1 MGLMQYSLAF
11 IAIAAFTLALMG
23 FATNFA
29 IDNNAAMS
37 IADDPQI
44 TNLNTQ
50 VTSNLSGFREGSE
63 STYQSIVESSI
74 DSGETTVSGGQFA
87 ITPPYAIA
95 IGKNILEV
103 GYVKI
108 FGTGSGFGI
117 FLGTLVTTFGFILIL
132 LVWKAWAGR
141 MPD

>member
-1 MGLMQYSLAF
+1 MQYTLAF
-11 IAIAAFTLALMG
+11 VAIAAFTLALLG

-29 IDNNAAMS
+29 IDNNAAID

-50 VTSNLSGFREGSE
+50 VKSNLSGMREGSE

-87 ITPPYAIA
+87 ITPPRAIS

-103 GYVKI
+103 GYIKI
-108 FGTGSGFGI
+108 FGRGKGFGI
-117 FLGTLVTTFGFILIL
+117 FLGTLLTTFGFILAL
-132 LVWKAWAGR
+132 LIWKAWAGR